1 MKLSVIIP
9 AYNTAKYLRECVGSV
24 KVVDEVEIILIDDGS
39 TDGETAALC
48 DELAAVV
55 PCAKVIHTENRG
67 LGAARNLGLRLAQGD
82 YVLFLDSD
90 DLLADGAT
98 ETLLKAT
105 EHGADVI
112 AFGFS
117 VRNGDIDTLH
127 KTEIKMPNGIFSV
140 SSEPEYLLSLPS
152 AWSRA
157 WKRTFLQG
165 SGIEFPSRLRYEDL
179 ATVPALLATAETIYP
194 IHDALYIYR
203 LRCDSIMSDSDPTK
217 NLEIITAFDTLLLNF
232 DCLGLTDRFKR
243 ELERLAVD
251 HILLAASVRVL
262 SGGGKAAR
270 RTAESFTDY
279 VRCRFPQFNDNP
291 YLCKLNVRQKL
302 LLSLLVK
309 CHFRLAQLCT
319 KAYKRLH

>member
-24 KVVDEVEIILIDDGS
+24 KFGDEVEIIIIDDGS
-39 TDGETAALC
+39 TDGITAALC
-48 DELAAVV
+48 DALAAST

-67 LGAARNLGLRLAQGD
+67 LGAARNLGLSLAVGD

-98 ETLLKAT
+98 EALLDAT

-112 AFGFS
+112 AFGFYL
-117 VRNGDIDTLH
+117 RNGDVDTLH
-127 KTEIKMPNGIFSV
+127 KPEIKVPNGLFSV
-140 SSEPEYLLSLPS
+140 SSVPEYLLSLPS

-157 WKRTFLQG
+157 WKRTFLQD
-165 SGIEFPSRLRYEDL
+165 SGISFPSKLRYEDL
-179 ATVPALLATAETIYP
+179 ATVPALLAAAEKVYP
-194 IHDALYIYR
+194 IRDALYIYR
-203 LRCDSIMSDSDPTK
+203 FRRDSIMSDSDPTK
-217 NLEIITAFDTLLLNF
+217 NLEILTAFDMLLLNF
-232 DCLGLTDRFKR
+232 DRLELTDRFRR

-262 SGGGKAAR
+262 SGDGKAAR